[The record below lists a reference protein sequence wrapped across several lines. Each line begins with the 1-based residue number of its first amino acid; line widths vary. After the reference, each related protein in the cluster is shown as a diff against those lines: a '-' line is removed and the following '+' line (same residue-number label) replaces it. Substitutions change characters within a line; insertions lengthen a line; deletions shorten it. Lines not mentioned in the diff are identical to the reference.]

1 MKNIILSQLILAVKT
16 SDRNCYPNYYHYL
29 HFNDAKDHPKF
40 CFEFIIR
47 RPQMK
52 NFELLSNEDLNCLL
66 FIDSVV
72 KEWNKKVRS
81 EAETSQVEKSDQ
93 VSATYQHIC
102 NVSIQTYQC
111 SNVSVTEKSNV
122 KTRSSWLNCALRDD
136 VDVYW
141 VSIGHYEVVGQ

>member
-1 MKNIILSQLILAVKT
+1 
-16 SDRNCYPNYYHYL
+16 
-29 HFNDAKDHPKF
+29 
-40 CFEFIIR
+40 
-47 RPQMK
+47 MK

-72 KEWNKKVRS
+72 KEWTKKVRS

-122 KTRSSWLNCALRDD
+122 KTRSSWLNCAFRDD
-136 VDVYW
+136 EAVYW

>member
-1 MKNIILSQLILAVKT
+1 MK
-16 SDRNCYPNYYHYL
+16 H
-29 HFNDAKDHPKF
+29 
-40 CFEFIIR
+40 
-47 RPQMK
+47 
-52 NFELLSNEDLNCLL
+52 FELLSNEDLNCLL

-72 KEWNKKVRS
+72 KEWTKKVRS